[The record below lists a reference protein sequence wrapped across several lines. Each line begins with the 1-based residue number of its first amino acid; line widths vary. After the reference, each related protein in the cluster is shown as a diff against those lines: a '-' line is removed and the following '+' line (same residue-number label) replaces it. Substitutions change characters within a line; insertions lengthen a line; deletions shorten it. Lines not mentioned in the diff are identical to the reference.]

1 MDLRRSFTPEHFAR
15 ALGAWEWIGIRG
27 KVPLFASPFGDV
39 FFRSDDGFWWLDTV
53 EGMLTLEWKDAQAL
67 EADLATPGG
76 QDRYLLAGLALSAES
91 RGLVPGADQVYGFKT
106 PPVLGGTFNVDNV
119 QTIDFAIGLR
129 MAGQFH
135 GQAREAPEAP
145 QELRAP

>member
-15 ALGAWEWIGIRG
+15 ALGSWEWIGIRG

-53 EGMLTLEWKDAQAL
+53 EGMLTLEWKDGRAL

-76 QDRYLLAGLALSAES
+76 QDRYLLAGLAHSAES
-91 RGLVPGADQVYGFKT
+91 RGLIPGADQVYSFKT
-106 PPVLGGTFNVDNV
+106 PPVLGGAFNVDNV
-119 QTIDFAIGLR
+119 QTIDFVIGLNL
-129 MAGQFH
+129 AGQFH
-135 GQAREAPEAP
+135 EQAREATPEA
-145 QELRAP
+145 R

>member
-1 MDLRRSFTPEHFAR
+1 MDLRRSFAPEHFAR

-39 FFRSDDGFWWLDTV
+39 IFRSDDGFWWLDTV
-53 EGMLTLEWKDAQAL
+53 EGMLTLEWKHAQAL

-106 PPVLGGTFNVDNV
+106 PPVLGGSFNVDNV
-119 QTIDFAIGLR
+119 QTIDFVIGLS

-135 GQAREAPEAP
+135 EQAREAREAP
-145 QELRAP
+145 QELPAP